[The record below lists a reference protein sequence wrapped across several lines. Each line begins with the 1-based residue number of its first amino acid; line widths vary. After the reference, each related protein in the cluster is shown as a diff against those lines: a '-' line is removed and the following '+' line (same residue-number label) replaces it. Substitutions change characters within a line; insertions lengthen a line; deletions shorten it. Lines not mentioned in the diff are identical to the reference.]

1 MQESEFIDWIYRQ
14 KSFSPHS
21 PSSAVQVGPG
31 DDCAVVA
38 FGNEQLLVTVDQVLD
53 GVHFIL
59 SEHGPESAGRKA
71 LARNL
76 SDIAAMAGTAVGA
89 VVSVSLPKDFSL
101 ADAQQIYAGLR
112 RVGDEFN
119 CPVIGGDV
127 AAWDGKLGISV
138 TVLGRAGERGPVLR
152 SGAQASD
159 AICVTGNLG
168 GAWKSDRHMT
178 FTPRI
183 KEASALAEKFDLHAM
198 IDISDGLAGDLYH
211 ICSASGMGAEIRA
224 DDLPIHPDA
233 TLAAALGD
241 GEDYELLFTL
251 PAGQT
256 RKMIDDPPTDV
267 KITRIGTITAAKDVM
282 IVVDGNRQKLEP
294 SGWQHKT

>member
-14 KSFSPHS
+14 KSFSPHD
-21 PSSAVQVGPG
+21 SSSVVQVGPG

-59 SEHGPESAGRKA
+59 SEHGPELAGRKA

-76 SDIAAMAGTAVGA
+76 SDIAAMAGVVIGA
-89 VVSVSLPKDFSL
+89 VASVSLPKDFPL

-127 AAWDGKLGISV
+127 AAWEGKLGISV
-138 TVLGRAGERGPVLR
+138 TVLGRAPACGPILR
-152 SGAQASD
+152 SGAQAFD

-168 GAWKSDRHMT
+168 GAWKSDKHMT

-183 KEASALAEKFDLHAM
+183 KEATALAEKFDLHAM
-198 IDISDGLAGDLYH
+198 IDISDGLAADLHH
-211 ICSASGMGAEIRA
+211 ICFASGTGAEIKA
-224 DDLPIHPDA
+224 DELPIHPEVA
-233 TLAAALGD
+233 LAAALGD

-251 PAGQT
+251 PAQQAQE
-256 RKMIDDPPTDV
+256 MIDDPPTDV
-267 KITRIGTITAAKDVM
+267 KITRIGMITVANDVTI
-282 IVVDGNRQKLEP
+282 IVDGKRQKLEP

>member
-1 MQESEFIDWIYRQ
+1 MLESEFIDWIYRQ
-14 KSFSPHS
+14 KSFSPHD
-21 PSSAVQVGPG
+21 SSSVVQVGPG

-59 SEHGPESAGRKA
+59 SEHGPELAGRKA

-76 SDIAAMAGTAVGA
+76 SDIAAMAGTAIGA
-89 VVSVSLPKDFSL
+89 VASVSLPKDFPL

-112 RVGDEFN
+112 QVGDEFN

-127 AAWDGKLGISV
+127 AAWEGKLGISV
-138 TVLGRAGERGPVLR
+138 TVLGRANERGLVLR

-159 AICVTGNLG
+159 AICVTGSLG
-168 GAWKSDRHMT
+168 GAWKSDRHLT

-183 KEASALAEKFDLHAM
+183 KEAAVLAEKFDLHAM
-198 IDISDGLAGDLYH
+198 IDISDGLAADLHH
-211 ICSASGMGAEIRA
+211 ICEASGMGAEIKA
-224 DDLPIHPDA
+224 DELPIHPEAD
-233 TLAAALGD
+233 LAAALGD

-251 PAGQT
+251 PDGQS
-256 RKMIDDPPTDV
+256 REVIDNPPTDV
-267 KITRIGTITAAKDVM
+267 KITRIGTITVEPDIM
-282 IVVDGNRQKLEP
+282 IIVDGNRQKLEA